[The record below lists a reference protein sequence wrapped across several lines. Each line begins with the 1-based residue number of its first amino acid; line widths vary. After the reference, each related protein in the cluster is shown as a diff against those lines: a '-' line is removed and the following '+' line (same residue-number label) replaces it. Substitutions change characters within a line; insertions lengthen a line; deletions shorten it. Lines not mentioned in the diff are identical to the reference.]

1 MNQIVQAIREQR
13 VLGIL
18 RSADAR
24 TAVASGELLM
34 GAGIR
39 AVEVSLTTPSALDA
53 IAQLREQLPSECY
66 LGVGTV
72 TTPEQVCAAAAA
84 GAQFVVSP
92 NMDIRVIEIS
102 VELGLTSIPG
112 SGTASE
118 ALQARSAGADLV
130 KLFPASTWS
139 PAAVKDLL
147 TALPDLP
154 LVPTGGIGLGE
165 AVSWVRSGAVAVGLG
180 GALVRGE
187 PAESTTR
194 IKDLLAQLAEEP

>member
-1 MNQIVQAIREQR
+1 MNPIVQAIREQR

-34 GAGIR
+34 RAGIR
-39 AVEVSLTTPSALDA
+39 TVEVSLTTPSALDA
-53 IAQLREQLPSECY
+53 VAQLRELLPPGCY

-72 TTPEQVCAAAAA
+72 TTPEHVRAAAAA

-92 NMDIRVIEIS
+92 NTDARVIEIS

-118 ALQARSAGADLV
+118 ALRARSAGADLV

-139 PAAVKDLL
+139 PGAVKDLL

-154 LVPTGGIGLGE
+154 LVPTGGIELGE
-165 AVSWVRSGAVAVGLG
+165 AVSWIRSGAVAVGLG
-180 GALVRGE
+180 GALLRGE
-187 PAESTTR
+187 PEQSTTR
-194 IKDLLAQLAEEP
+194 ITRLLTQLADEP

>member
-1 MNQIVQAIREQR
+1 LALE
-13 VLGIL
+13 
-18 RSADAR
+18 
-24 TAVASGELLM
+24 AV
-34 GAGIR
+34 
-39 AVEVSLTTPSALDA
+39 
-53 IAQLREQLPSECY
+53 AQLREQLPSGCY

-72 TTPEQVCAAAAA
+72 TTPDHVRAAAAA

-92 NMDIRVIEIS
+92 NTDVRVIEMS

-130 KLFPASTWS
+130 KLFPASTWT
-139 PAAVKDLL
+139 PGAVKDLL

-154 LVPTGGIGLGE
+154 LVPTGGIGLSD
-165 AVSWVRSGAVAVGLG
+165 ALNWIRSGAVAVGLG
-180 GALVRGE
+180 GALLRGE
-187 PAESTTR
+187 PAESAGR

>member
-1 MNQIVQAIREQR
+1 MSQIVQAIREQR

-24 TAVASGELLM
+24 TAVAAGELLM
-34 GAGIR
+34 RAGIR

-53 IAQLREQLPSECY
+53 IAKLRTQLPSGCH

-72 TTPEQVCAAAAA
+72 TTPEQVRDAEAA

-92 NMDIRVIEIS
+92 NMDVRVIETS

-112 SGTASE
+112 AGTASE

-139 PAAVKDLL
+139 PGAVKDLL

-154 LVPTGGIGLGE
+154 LVPTGGIGLDE
-165 AVSWVRSGAVAVGLG
+165 AVRWIRSGAVAVGLG
-180 GALVRGE
+180 GALLRGE
-187 PAESTTR
+187 PEESAAR

>member
-1 MNQIVQAIREQR
+1 
-13 VLGIL
+13 
-18 RSADAR
+18 
-24 TAVASGELLM
+24 
-34 GAGIR
+34 
-39 AVEVSLTTPSALDA
+39 
-53 IAQLREQLPSECY
+53 
-66 LGVGTV
+66 VGTV
-72 TTPEQVCAAAAA
+72 TTPGQVRDAAKA
-84 GAQFVVSP
+84 GAQFIVSP
-92 NMDIRVIEIS
+92 NVDVRVIETS
-102 VELGLTSIPG
+102 VKLGLTSIPG

-139 PAAVKDLL
+139 PGAVKDLL

-180 GALVRGE
+180 GALVRGG

-194 IKDLLAQLAEEP
+194 IKDLLSQLAEEP